1 MSTRKHLLIVYL
13 MLICLSLIL
22 AACGGAQNNAPADSS
37 APAAPGAFKV
47 ALLLPGEHDDKSW
60 SQVGYEGLK
69 LIEKELGA
77 QVAYTANVSDTGA
90 EEVARQ
96 YAKEN
101 YDFIVGHGGEYVA
114 AFEVVAKE
122 FPRIKFAVVGGYPGN
137 NENFGALGFRADEIG
152 YLPGVVAALKT
163 KTNKLAFIG
172 GVDYPD
178 PKINAE
184 AFVKG
189 AKSVNPQVEVSI
201 EWIGSWSDVDKAAE
215 IARAQIAAGADVLT
229 VNADTAGLGVIEEA
243 KKAGVY
249 AIGWSVDQNDLAP
262 QTVLTSGI
270 QQTPGIFLE
279 GATLVQQGRWEGKQY
294 RFGLREGVQDLAP
307 FHGLLTPEEEAKVKA
322 IREDIL
328 TSKIDTTP

>member
-1 MSTRKHLLIVYL
+1 MFTRKHLLVVYL
-13 MLICLSLIL
+13 ISILFIL
-22 AACGGAQNNAPADSS
+22 ALTGCGGAPNTSSPDPAK
-37 APAAPGAFKV
+37 AAPGAFKV

-77 QVAYTANVSDTGA
+77 QVAYTANVSETDA
-90 EEVARQ
+90 EKVARQ
-96 YAKEN
+96 YANEDYN
-101 YDFIVGHGGEYVA
+101 FIVGHGGEYVP
-114 AFEVVAKE
+114 AFEIVAKE
-122 FPRIKFAVVGGYPGN
+122 FPQIKFAVVGGYAGN

-189 AKSVNPQVEVSI
+189 AKSVNPKVEVSI
-201 EWIGSWSDVDKAAE
+201 EWVGSWSDVDKAAE

-229 VNADTAGLGVIEEA
+229 ANADTAGLGVIEEA

-294 RFGLREGVQDLAP
+294 RFGLQEGVQELAP

-322 IREDIL
+322 IQEDIL
-328 TSKIDTTP
+328 TSKIDVAP